1 MNTTLIMDEN
11 DLTTE
16 GSPGAIL
23 AAARLDKGLS
33 AEYIAGKLNL
43 RVKMI
48 ELLEL
53 DDYKTLPDPVF
64 IKGYLRGYA
73 KLLGLNPEPL
83 LKTFN
88 ELYKIERPSEKAL
101 WQSRRVTN
109 RGEFAIKWFT
119 GFFALVV
126 LIAVSMW
133 WYTNKENE
141 LLFSASVKHEDA
153 SINKTENKTETEIR
167 LTDLSKMRSLISK
180 PNQLDSAEE

>member
-11 DLTTE
+11 DIAAE

-23 AAARLDKGLS
+23 AASRVEKGFS

-48 ELLEL
+48 ELLEI
-53 DDYKTLPDPVF
+53 DDYKNLPDPVF

-73 KLLGLNPEPL
+73 KLIGVNPEPL

-88 ELYKIERPSEKAL
+88 ELYKIERPTEKAL

-119 GFFALVV
+119 GFFAIVV
-126 LIAVSMW
+126 LVAVSMW
-133 WYTNKENE
+133 WYTNKDNE
-141 LLFSASVKHEDA
+141 RLFTASVKHDDA
-153 SINKTENKTETEIR
+153 SINKTETEIR
-167 LTDLSKMRSLISK
+167 LTDLSNMRSLISS
-180 PNQLDSAEE
+180 PNQLDSAEK